1 MRRLLLCLLML
12 ASSACFGNELIVS
25 RDYLE
30 DAVIQD
36 ADLLNGAPI
45 DAVALHNVSES
56 LWEVG
61 VGTAILTRG
70 NLSGGPILVER
81 FPNDGTTLVNANQF
95 GFDWAAGP
103 DISAIRRLKSGRFF
117 DAVDF
122 RFFDVQAISGS
133 QFQQLAGTGVL
144 LIRFPVDSGG
154 SLPTSVLTSVASTY
168 GTELYSFEAN
178 GRRRIA
184 DTNAAWLVGFRW
196 IQLNDVLSLQGPTS
210 ANSPFWQWN
219 TNNNLYGC
227 QIGAYVPLIDTNRV
241 VIACSPKAGIY
252 GNQAA
257 NAWSNGNAGITN
269 GRNSD
274 FTNQIAFAGDLAVT
288 ASYRISKR
296 VAIQGGYQLLWLN
309 GVAVGGDQPTAID
322 SVGVATGINSGG
334 SAFFH
339 GALASL
345 VIGF

>member
-1 MRRLLLCLLML
+1 ML
-12 ASSACFGNELIVS
+12 VSSACFGHEPFVGL
-25 RDYLE
+25 DHLE
-30 DAVIQD
+30 FAAIQD
-36 ADLLNGAPI
+36 SDLQNSTPI
-45 DAVALHNVSES
+45 DAVALHNVPES

-81 FPNDGTTLVNANQF
+81 LPNNGTTLLNANQF

-103 DISAIRRLKSGRFF
+103 DISAIRKLQSGQFF

-133 QFQQLAGTGVL
+133 QFLQLDGTGV
-144 LIRFPVDSGG
+144 IAVKFPVSTGG
-154 SLPTSVLTSVASTY
+154 AIPTAVLTSVAATY

-196 IQLNDVLSLQGPTS
+196 IQLNDVLSLQGPAS
-210 ANSPFWQWN
+210 ANSPFFAWN

-227 QIGAYVPLIDTNRV
+227 QIGAYVPVIDTPRLV
-241 VIACSPKAGIY
+241 VACSPKAGIY

-257 NAWSNGNAGITN
+257 NAYANGTAGTTDN
-269 GRNSD
+269 RNSD

-288 ASYRISKR
+288 ASYRISQR

-309 GVAVGGDQPTAID
+309 GVAVGGDQPPALE
-322 SVGVATGINSGG
+322 SASVATGINSGG

-345 VIGF
+345 VIAL

>member
-1 MRRLLLCLLML
+1 MRQLLSCLLML
-12 ASSACFGNELIVS
+12 VSSACFGSELIGS
-25 RDYLE
+25 RDDLE
-30 DAVIQD
+30 VAPIQD
-36 ADLLNGAPI
+36 LDLQTDATI
-45 DAVALHNVSES
+45 DAVALHNVPES

-70 NLSGGPILVER
+70 NLAGGPILVER
-81 FPNDGTTLVNANQF
+81 LPNNGTTLLNANQF
-95 GFDWAAGP
+95 RFDWAAGP
-103 DISAIRRLKSGRFF
+103 DISAIRKLRSGRFF
-117 DAVDF
+117 DALDF

-133 QFQQLAGTGVL
+133 QFLQLDGTGV
-144 LIRFPVDSGG
+144 IAVKFPVSTGG
-154 SLPTSVLTSVASTY
+154 AIPTAVLTSVAATY

-184 DTNAAWLVGFRW
+184 DTNASWLVGFRW
-196 IQLNDVLSLQGPTS
+196 IQLDDVLSLQGPTS
-210 ANSPFWQWN
+210 ANSPFFQWN

-227 QIGAYVPLIDTNRV
+227 QIGAYVPLIDTRRLV
-241 VIACSPKAGIY
+241 VACSPKAGIY

-257 NAWSNGNAGITN
+257 NAYSNGNAGTTN
-269 GRNSD
+269 NRNSD

-288 ASYRISKR
+288 ASYRISQR

-309 GVAVGGDQPTAID
+309 GVAVGGDQPPALEAA
-322 SVGVATGINSGG
+322 SVATGINSGG

-345 VIGF
+345 VIAF